1 MSKALAAAV
10 APLILALGLLAV
22 CPRVWPS
29 RSQAPRVVPAP
40 TVDEQPADA
49 TVEVTVLAGGCF
61 WGVQGAYQHVIG
73 VTNAVSGYAGGERE
87 TAHYE
92 RVSGGG
98 TGHAEAVQVVFDPRT
113 LSYGRLL
120 QIFFSVIH
128 DPTELNR
135 QGADVGTQYRS
146 ALFPTSAEQERIAK
160 AYIAQLDRARLF
172 ERAIATTVETERA
185 FYPAEAQHQDF
196 LVRNPTHPYIV
207 LNDLPTLEELKRLF
221 PERYRAEPVLVAA
234 AGRAGSGAAPGVLR

>member
-1 MSKALAAAV
+1 MSKALAAVV
-10 APLILALGLLAV
+10 APSILAVGLLAV

-29 RSQAPRVVPAP
+29 RAQKSHVVPAP
-40 TVDEQPADA
+40 AVDEKPADA

-113 LSYGRLL
+113 ISYGSLL

-128 DPTELNR
+128 DPTQLNR
-135 QGADVGTQYRS
+135 QGADFGTQYRS
-146 ALFPTSAEQERIAK
+146 ALFPASAEQERIAK

-172 ERAIATTVETERA
+172 ERAIATTVETGRT
-185 FYPAEAQHQDF
+185 FYPAEPQHQDF

-221 PERYRAEPVLVAA
+221 PERYRAEPLLVAA
-234 AGRAGSGAAPGVLR
+234 AGQTASGVAQGAR